1 MASAGSA
8 QIEARG
14 GDNWKV
20 SVNGQVV
27 PDYAK
32 VQGERHCSRERLQE
46 RWKSS
51 HSPYLTGVLL
61 GVVIAWTLIMT
72 LLGPEN
78 VSRSCS
84 ISLEVQIGI

>member
-14 GDNWKV
+14 GENWKV
-20 SVNGQVV
+20 VVDGKVV

-32 VQGERHCSRERLQE
+32 VQGEKDCEQYRPRYRQ
-46 RWKSS
+46 KSS
-51 HSPYLTGVLL
+51 RSVLSIGVLL

-72 LLGPEN
+72 LIGPEN
-78 VSRSCS
+78 VSGFCDTST
-84 ISLEVQIGI
+84 IGKTGL